1 MNVQECDGMHLKK
14 LLKLLEQGP
23 KAFNMVKC
31 HPLTSNKNS
40 INFLC
45 QHLFRHRH
53 DLPPNSGKMGRVCH
67 HLIPAY
73 GRGKGL
79 SVCSLPFGATCSRWR
94 LKTGRAEP
102 AKAGRRVCR
111 AGERFIQDLS
121 RRGFRWGQVEVQVE
135 EVTFGEQCVL
145 TQIARWVR
153 RECWLSPVFIWITS
167 LNPGEE
173 QPVV

>member
-1 MNVQECDGMHLKK
+1 MTSFAFRSQHSNCCQQSRVSKASSHQLINQIYLFPSIMNVQECDGMHLKK

-79 SVCSLPFGATCSRWR
+79 SVFQLSACSLPFGATCSRWR
-94 LKTGRAEP
+94 LKTGRAEA

-121 RRGFRWGQVEVQVE
+121 RRGFR
-135 EVTFGEQCVL
+135 
-145 TQIARWVR
+145 
-153 RECWLSPVFIWITS
+153 
-167 LNPGEE
+167 
-173 QPVV
+173 

>member
-1 MNVQECDGMHLKK
+1 MHLKK

-79 SVCSLPFGATCSRWR
+79 SVFQLSACSLPFGPTLDPPWPHLLQVEIENRKSR
-94 LKTGRAEP
+94 TSQGRAEGLP
-102 AKAGRRVCR
+102 GRRTFHP
-111 AGERFIQDLS
+111 RFVTARIQ
-121 RRGFRWGQVEVQVE
+121 
-135 EVTFGEQCVL
+135 
-145 TQIARWVR
+145 VR
-153 RECWLSPVFIWITS
+153 TGGGSGGGGNFW
-167 LNPGEE
+167 
-173 QPVV
+173 

>member
-1 MNVQECDGMHLKK
+1 MHLKK

-31 HPLTSNKNS
+31 HPLIRILPILVSLS
-40 INFLC
+40 FC

-53 DLPPNSGKMGRVCH
+53 DLPPNSGKMGRLCH

-79 SVCSLPFGATCSRWR
+79 SVFQLSACNLPFGPTCCRWR
-94 LKTGRAEP
+94 LKTGRAEA

-121 RRGFRWGQVEVQVE
+121 RRGFR
-135 EVTFGEQCVL
+135 
-145 TQIARWVR
+145 
-153 RECWLSPVFIWITS
+153 
-167 LNPGEE
+167 
-173 QPVV
+173 